1 MEANTSRMVNLNGS
15 NYHVWKGKMEDL
27 LYVKDYYLPVFST
40 EKPENKTDAE
50 WTILHR
56 QVCGYI
62 RQWVDDNVLNHICE
76 ETHARTLWNKLEQLY
91 ARKTGNNKLFLI
103 KQMMRLK
110 YTDGS
115 PVTDHLNVFQGI
127 INQLAGMG
135 IKFED
140 EIQGLWL
147 LGTLPD
153 TWETFRTSLSN
164 SAPDGVITMELA
176 KGSIL
181 NEEMRRKSQGSSSH
195 SDVLVTERQG
205 RSKSRGP
212 SNRGNHRS
220 SSSKGKFADVE
231 CYHCHK
237 KGHTMKFCRQL
248 KKENKKKNYNNQ
260 KNKHKKDD
268 DGDDSTEVNTTT
280 DEFFVC
286 SDYDMVNLAHDDS
299 SWILDSGATC
309 HVATRK
315 EYFSSYTPGD
325 FGVVRMGNTGLSRIA
340 GIGDI
345 CLKFDTGMELVLHNV
360 KHVPDMRLNI
370 ISTGLLDEDG
380 YHNSS
385 GNGLWKV
392 TLGSLIV
399 ARGKRE
405 SKLYMTH
412 PKISK
417 SIVNAIDNDD
427 MTELWH
433 KRLGHMSEKGMSI
446 LSKKNVLS
454 GVHDINLKKC
464 SHCLAGKQTRRA
476 FKSRPSF
483 RTENILDLV
492 HSDVC
497 GPMKTKTLGG
507 CSYFVTFIDDH
518 SRKVWVYTLKTKD
531 QVLDVFKQ
539 FHALVER
546 QTGKKLKCI
555 RSDNGGEYIGPFD
568 AYCREHGIQHQK
580 TPPKTPQLNG
590 LAERM
595 NRTLVER
602 VRCLL
607 SHAGLPASFWGEAL
621 NTAVHVIN
629 LTPCVP
635 LRFDVPD
642 RVWSGKDVS
651 YHHLRVFGCK
661 ASVHIPKDE
670 RSKLDVKNKPCVFL
684 GYGQDELGYRLY
696 DPVQKK
702 LVRSRDV
709 EFDEDQTLKDVE
721 KTEKETIPQHN
732 DDPIDLDPVPPK
744 HFDAQFGD
752 DIQNDEEQNDEEHG
766 ADDVD
771 AQEQPNLDEDV
782 HPELPVP
789 MPPFVPLRRS
799 TRDHHPSTRYSANEY
814 VLLTDGGEPEC
825 YAEAM
830 EDEHKKEWFDAMQD
844 EMKSLYENNT
854 FELTKLPKGKRALK
868 NKWVYKLKTEEY
880 TPRPR
885 YKARLV
891 VKGFS
896 QKKGIDFDE
905 IFSPVV
911 KMGSIRVVL
920 GLAASLDL
928 EVEQMDVKTAF
939 LHGDLDKEIYMEQP
953 EGFQVKGKEDY
964 VCRLQKSLYGLK
976 QAPRQWYKKFESVI
990 GKQGFRKTFSDH
1002 CVFFQRFGDD
1012 DFIILLL
1019 YVDDMLIVGK
1029 NIGRIAQL
1037 KQDLSK
1043 SFAMKDLGP
1052 AKQILGIRIFRDRGA
1067 KKLHISQEQYI
1078 EKVLRRFNMDKAKV
1092 VSSPLTPN
1100 FKLTDKDC
1108 PSSKKNIEKMDRVPY
1123 ASAVG
1128 SLMYAMVCTRPDLA
1142 HAVGVVSRFL
1152 SNPGKKH
1159 WEAVKWIFRYLRGT
1173 SKLGITFGNG
1183 KPMLVGYTDSD
1194 LAGNKD
1200 NMKSTSGYLMTF
1212 AGGAVSWQSRLQK
1225 CVALST
1231 TEAEYVAATEA
1242 CKELLWLKRF
1252 LQELGFKQQRYAVL
1266 CDNQST
1272 IHLAKNSMFHKRTK
1286 HIDIRYHWIRDA
1298 IEDGMFELNKVHTDD
1313 NASDM
1318 LTKAVAREKLKV
1330 CCSIAGMANSSS

>member
-1 MEANTSRMVNLNGS
+1 MSRRTFFNTTPRI
-15 NYHVWKGKMEDL
+15 YRD
-27 LYVKDYYLPVFST
+27 
-40 EKPENKTDAE
+40 
-50 WTILHR
+50 
-56 QVCGYI
+56 
-62 RQWVDDNVLNHICE
+62 
-76 ETHARTLWNKLEQLY
+76 
-91 ARKTGNNKLFLI
+91 RKE
-103 KQMMRLK
+103 
-110 YTDGS
+110 
-115 PVTDHLNVFQGI
+115 VV
-127 INQLAGMG
+127 
-135 IKFED
+135 
-140 EIQGLWL
+140 
-147 LGTLPD
+147 
-153 TWETFRTSLSN
+153 
-164 SAPDGVITMELA
+164 
-176 KGSIL
+176 
-181 NEEMRRKSQGSSSH
+181 
-195 SDVLVTERQG
+195 
-205 RSKSRGP
+205 
-212 SNRGNHRS
+212 
-220 SSSKGKFADVE
+220 
-231 CYHCHK
+231 
-237 KGHTMKFCRQL
+237 
-248 KKENKKKNYNNQ
+248 NNQ

-1318 LTKAVAREKLKV
+1318 LTKAVAREKLKI
-1330 CCSIAGMANSSS
+1330 CCSFAGMANSSS

>member
-1 MEANTSRMVNLNGS
+1 M
-15 NYHVWKGKMEDL
+15 
-27 LYVKDYYLPVFST
+27 
-40 EKPENKTDAE
+40 
-50 WTILHR
+50 
-56 QVCGYI
+56 
-62 RQWVDDNVLNHICE
+62 
-76 ETHARTLWNKLEQLY
+76 
-91 ARKTGNNKLFLI
+91 
-103 KQMMRLK
+103 
-110 YTDGS
+110 
-115 PVTDHLNVFQGI
+115 
-127 INQLAGMG
+127 
-135 IKFED
+135 
-140 EIQGLWL
+140 
-147 LGTLPD
+147 
-153 TWETFRTSLSN
+153 
-164 SAPDGVITMELA
+164 
-176 KGSIL
+176 
-181 NEEMRRKSQGSSSH
+181 
-195 SDVLVTERQG
+195 
-205 RSKSRGP
+205 
-212 SNRGNHRS
+212 
-220 SSSKGKFADVE
+220 
-231 CYHCHK
+231 
-237 KGHTMKFCRQL
+237 
-248 KKENKKKNYNNQ
+248 
-260 KNKHKKDD
+260 
-268 DGDDSTEVNTTT
+268 
-280 DEFFVC
+280 
-286 SDYDMVNLAHDDS
+286 
-299 SWILDSGATC
+299 
-309 HVATRK
+309 
-315 EYFSSYTPGD
+315 
-325 FGVVRMGNTGLSRIA
+325 
-340 GIGDI
+340 
-345 CLKFDTGMELVLHNV
+345 
-360 KHVPDMRLNI
+360 
-370 ISTGLLDEDG
+370 
-380 YHNSS
+380 
-385 GNGLWKV
+385 
-392 TLGSLIV
+392 
-399 ARGKRE
+399 
-405 SKLYMTH
+405 
-412 PKISK
+412 
-417 SIVNAIDNDD
+417 
-427 MTELWH
+427 
-433 KRLGHMSEKGMSI
+433 
-446 LSKKNVLS
+446 
-454 GVHDINLKKC
+454 
-464 SHCLAGKQTRRA
+464 
-476 FKSRPSF
+476 
-483 RTENILDLV
+483 LDLV

-497 GPMKTKTLGG
+497 GPIKTKTLGG

-518 SRKVWVYTLKTKD
+518 SRKT
-531 QVLDVFKQ
+531 
-539 FHALVER
+539 E
-546 QTGKKLKCI
+546 KKLKCI
-555 RSDNGGEYIGPFD
+555 RTDNGGEYIVPFD

-621 NTAVHVIN
+621 NTVA
-629 LTPCVP
+629 
-635 LRFDVPD
+635 FM
-642 RVWSGKDVS
+642 
-651 YHHLRVFGCK
+651 
-661 ASVHIPKDE
+661 HIPKDE
-670 RSKLDVKNKPCVFL
+670 RSKLDVKTKPCTFL
-684 GYGQDELGYRLY
+684 GYGQDEFGYRLY
-696 DPVQKK
+696 DPVQKR
-702 LVRSRDV
+702 LVRSQDV
-709 EFDEDQTLKDVE
+709 VFEEDQTLKDVE
-721 KTEKETIPQHN
+721 NAERETIPQYN
-732 DDPIDLDPVPPK
+732 DDLIDLDP
-744 HFDAQFGD
+744 
-752 DIQNDEEQNDEEHG
+752 G

-771 AQEQPNLDEDV
+771 AHKQPNLDEDV
-782 HPELPVP
+782 HPELPVLD
-789 MPPFVPLRRS
+789 MPPFLLLRRS
-799 TRDHHPSTRYSANEY
+799 TRDHYPSIRYSAHEY
-814 VLLTDGGEPEC
+814 VLLSDGGKPKC

-830 EDEHKKEWFDAMQD
+830 EDEHKKEWFEAVED
-844 EMKSLYENNT
+844 EMNSLHENNT
-854 FELTKLPKGKRALK
+854 FELEVDINKKTENQAKMTKLSMEWKRLCKIKA
-868 NKWVYKLKTEEY
+868 KTEEH
-880 TPRPR
+880 TSRPR

-896 QKKGIDFDE
+896 QKRGIDFDE

-953 EGFQVKGKEDY
+953 EGFQVKGKEGY

-990 GKQGFRKTFSDH
+990 GKQGYRKTSSDH
-1002 CVFFQRFGDD
+1002 CVFFQKFGDD

-1037 KQDLSK
+1037 KRDLSK
-1043 SFAMKDLGP
+1043 SFSMKDLGP
-1052 AKQILGIRIFRDRGA
+1052 AKQIIGIRIFRDRGA

-1078 EKVLRRFNMDKAKV
+1078 EKVLCRFNMDKAKV
-1092 VSSPLTPN
+1092 VSSPLTTN

-1183 KPMLVGYTDSD
+1183 KPMLVGFTDSD
-1194 LAGNKD
+1194 MAGNKD

-1231 TEAEYVAATEA
+1231 TEAEYMAATEA

-1266 CDNQST
+1266 CDNQSA